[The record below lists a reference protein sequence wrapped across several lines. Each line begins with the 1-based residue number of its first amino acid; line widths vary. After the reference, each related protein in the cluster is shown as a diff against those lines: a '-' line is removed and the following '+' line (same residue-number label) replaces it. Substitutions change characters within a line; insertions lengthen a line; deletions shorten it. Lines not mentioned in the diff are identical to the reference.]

1 MAHVV
6 DNNVYFINYKNS
18 LCGTGGVGTTSRDM
32 ARLEPNILYIFWDGS
47 EAIRST
53 DISIKVDAKLHESV
67 HNDYAKSY
75 LWPIMHGLKPSIS
88 SNSLKVARKDL
99 GAMYQYLADSI
110 VEKTKSPKP
119 KTYWVNDYTSIPLV
133 KELKTKIN
141 DSTVVFSFRTP
152 FGTKK
157 SPVRMYPEDINIF
170 LNLMYADLITFHRK
184 IDMELFTDF
193 LKKNL
198 PELINSVNLK
208 NRSGVI
214 NVSNRVVRLLVLPEG
229 NNYQYRKGLLLSA
242 AAKEFSRKVLEQYSN
257 KLIVSAISRFET
269 SKGIEYEISLIE
281 AFFHKYP
288 EFINKLVFI
297 RYTYVSKNKHSSIE
311 YRKLLGNITNHVNNV
326 NELLGNDNWEP
337 IVLIDKK
344 LTDEETAGLFMASDI
359 FIIASLA
366 DGFNHLMSEAI
377 FSRNILSPMPLL
389 VSDIGATDYIKGYY
403 PLIHSIPQDIKT
415 LYDII
420 ESNTLSKSFRQLSLL
435 ATARR
440 ISSKRWLYEILNA
453 ARIIRNIK
461 I

>member
-6 DNNVYFINYKNS
+6 DNDVYFINYKNS

-32 ARLEPNILYIFWDGS
+32 SRLEPNIHYIFWDGS
-47 EAIRST
+47 EAIRDK
-53 DISIKVDAKLHESV
+53 DISIKVDTKLHESV

-75 LWPIMHGLKPSIS
+75 LWPIMHGLEPSIS
-88 SNSLKVARKDL
+88 SDNLMVARKGL
-99 GAMYQYLADSI
+99 GVMYEYLADSI

-157 SPVRMYPEDINIF
+157 SPVKMYPEDINIF

-184 IDMELFTDF
+184 IDMELFIDF

-198 PELINSVNLK
+198 PGSINYLNLK
-208 NRSGVI
+208 NRSCVI
-214 NVSNRVVRLLVLPEG
+214 NINNRVVRLLVLPEG

-242 AAKEFSRKVLEQYSN
+242 VAREFAKKILEQYN
-257 KLIVSAISRFET
+257 DKLIVSAVSRFET
-269 SKGIEYEISLIE
+269 SKGIEYEISFIE
-281 AFFHKYP
+281 AFFHRYP
-288 EFINKLVFI
+288 EFINKLVFV

-311 YRKLLGNITNHVNNV
+311 YQKLLNNITNHVNKV
-326 NELLGNDNWEP
+326 NKFFGNDNWEP

-344 LTDEETAGLFMASDI
+344 LTDEETAGLFMSSDI

-403 PLIHSIPQDIKT
+403 PLVHSISQDIKT

-420 ESNTLSKSFRQLSLL
+420 EANVFSKSFRQLSLL
-435 ATARR
+435 ATARQV
-440 ISSKRWLYEILNA
+440 SSKRWIYEILNA
-453 ARIIRNIK
+453 AQIIRNIK
-461 I
+461 V